1 MKKCPNCGG
10 SNNDL
15 NSFCEWCGS
24 KIPEGTESKSDYF
37 EDSNDSFGSNANTRM
52 NMNHGMNKNYGSNYS
67 SNSSRN
73 NYYSAENDDSGVM
86 ALIFGIL
93 SIFCCAIIFGP
104 LAIVKG
110 NESNSSVGKAGKI
123 LGIIGLCLWA
133 LGIFLNGLN
142 ILIP

>member
-1 MKKCPNCGG
+1 
-10 SNNDL
+10 
-15 NSFCEWCGS
+15 
-24 KIPEGTESKSDYF
+24 
-37 EDSNDSFGSNANTRM
+37 
-52 NMNHGMNKNYGSNYS
+52 
-67 SNSSRN
+67 
-73 NYYSAENDDSGVM
+73 M